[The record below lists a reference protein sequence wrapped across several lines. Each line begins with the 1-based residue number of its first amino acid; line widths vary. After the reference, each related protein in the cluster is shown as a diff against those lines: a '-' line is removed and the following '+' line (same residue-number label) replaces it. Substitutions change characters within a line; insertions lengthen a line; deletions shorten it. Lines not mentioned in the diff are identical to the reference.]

1 MTDRA
6 EVQAAFEQFWTVG
19 CIDEDWS
26 AWVDRLTPDV
36 EYVEHH
42 FGNFR
47 GRDEVRAWIT
57 DLMVVRADVHALL
70 DWYVIDG
77 DRLVLS
83 MQNRYYSPD
92 PAGTPFD
99 FPGMTALTYGGDG
112 LFARQ
117 EDYWC
122 ATGATASYLAFTA
135 AVEAYGGKGLGGGRL
150 EELEADRKAAN
161 RAVLAAGRER
171 YGATGTRQP

>member
-1 MTDRA
+1 MVDRA

-19 CIDEDWS
+19 CIEEDWS
-26 AWVDRLTPDV
+26 SWVDRLTPDV
-36 EYVEHH
+36 DYVEHH
-42 FGNFR
+42 FGDFT

-57 DLMVVRADVHALL
+57 ELMVVRADVHALL
-70 DWYVIDG
+70 EWYVIDG

-83 MQNRYYSPD
+83 MQNRYYHPD

-112 LFARQ
+112 LFRRQ

-122 ATGATASYLAFTA
+122 AKGATASYLAFAA
-135 AVEAYGGKGLGGGRL
+135 AVEEYGGKGLEGGRL
-150 EELEADRKAAN
+150 EALEAERKAAN
-161 RAVLAAGRER
+161 RAVLERGRT
-171 YGATGTRQP
+171 TG